1 VHGRFLV
8 TKILTG
14 FAVHG
19 GFLVT
24 KSVSVFAVHGG
35 FSTTENSLRGSR
47 GGSRGNSRDGSR
59 PVFRR
64 ALRILGDGEFSAGLE
79 GMLEGKLQGWLE
91 AGFSPCTEDSRRRRI
106 LCGAL
111 GDARGEAPG
120 MARGW
125 FFAVHGGFST
135 TENSLRGSR
144 GGSRGSSRDG
154 SRLVFT
160 MH

>member
-1 VHGRFLV
+1 MDVRRRRQRQMGIGDR
-8 TKILTG
+8 
-14 FAVHG
+14 
-19 GFLVT
+19 T

-47 GGSRGNSRDGSR
+47 GGSRGSSRDGSR

-111 GDARGEAPG
+111 GEALGEAPG

-125 FFAVHGGFST
+125 FSQCIDDARRRRI
-135 TENSLRGSR
+135 LA
-144 GGSRGSSRDG
+144 
-154 SRLVFT
+154 VFT
-160 MH
+160 VHRGHSRMMCPGCLPPLQTANKHKH